1 MNLCGGL
8 LSGCRVKKVPGT
20 VPGPGSVFNLNNT
33 LKEAEMGEEKKRKVN
48 GKKVSRRGFLKG
60 AAVAAGT
67 AGLVGFPAV
76 MRVSAQAP
84 IKIR

>member
-1 MNLCGGL
+1 
-8 LSGCRVKKVPGT
+8 
-20 VPGPGSVFNLNNT
+20 
-33 LKEAEMGEEKKRKVN
+33 MGEEKKEKVN

-76 MRVSAQAP
+76 MRVSAQA
-84 IKIR
+84 RHQNEDADGLGCGHHRLR